1 MYQRFK
7 RVIIMTL
14 GNIKRK
20 VKNRSQLIIGL
31 LIMVVAVTLAFASI
45 HRVND
50 RFVGEE
56 RTLEGGVES
65 HFLETRYWIINSTLD
80 MEFQPENDE
89 NIENGNITVT
99 LLDTNSEKV
108 QNITLNDQ
116 LTKTVEIDDDAHMI
130 ISNFERSQGNLTYTQ
145 TIVFERQPYGLLSVP
160 AFILTIV
167 GLVVTYSG
175 KHQMR
180 VEQKLKEEKKKL
192 MRKKESDETSQ
203 EPQFMGVD
211 WGEKQ

>member
-1 MYQRFK
+1 
-7 RVIIMTL
+7 MTL